1 MRRALIPLAA
11 WMGVVLLAAS
21 ALAARADLVAVKNL
35 LAQPDKWDGQPVMVT
50 GVVSRLDARTSQ
62 RGNAYY
68 TFVLTDGLAS
78 VNVFGYG
85 APEVKDGSRVQVEGT
100 FLKVNR
106 VGRYTFHNQVNARR
120 ITLP

>member
-1 MRRALIPLAA
+1 MKRTRIPLAA

-21 ALAARADLVAVKNL
+21 ALGAPADLVAVKDL
-35 LAQPDKWDGQPVMVT
+35 LAQPDKWNGQPVVVS

-62 RGNAYY
+62 RGNSYY

-78 VNVFGYG
+78 VNVFSYG
-85 APEVKDGSRVQVEGT
+85 SPQIRDTSRVQVEGT

-106 VGRYTFHNQVNARR
+106 VGKYTFHNQVNARR
-120 ITLP
+120 ITVP

>member
-1 MRRALIPLAA
+1 MRRALIPLVA

-21 ALAARADLVAVKNL
+21 ALAARSDLVAVKDL
-35 LAQPDKWDGQPVMVT
+35 LAQPDKWHGQPVMVT

-78 VNVFGYG
+78 VNVFSSGT
-85 APEVKDGSRVQVEGT
+85 PQMKDTNRVQVEGT
-100 FLKVNR
+100 YLKVKR
-106 VGRYTFHNQVNARR
+106 VGKYTFQNQVDARR